1 MVKIADK
8 QILHAEW
15 IFSVLCVP
23 RVVCF
28 SVIAFTTLT
37 TPYLLISQSLVLP
50 PTTQE
55 PASYLREKVHHIFRH
70 SIHFHGVRECASKKE
85 ENLPIR
91 PETQTRLL
99 LSQPIFLA
107 DFVCLI
113 ASNLYFLYLS
123 SFSLNVEYYIFPQR
137 MSIKIFF
144 FNYCHRE
151 CFPLGKLK
159 FNNFSSANLMIF
171 LFLSWWLS
179 SISSQLEIELN
190 IKWLKENQN
199 TNVPSWKANH
209 IMKL

>member
-1 MVKIADK
+1 MQVKKKKTCQSDQK
-8 QILHAEW
+8 RRQDSSSHSQ
-15 IFSVLCVP
+15 FSW
-23 RVVCF
+23 
-28 SVIAFTTLT
+28 LT
-37 TPYLLISQSLVLP
+37 
-50 PTTQE
+50 
-55 PASYLREKVHHIFRH
+55 
-70 SIHFHGVRECASKKE
+70 
-85 ENLPIR
+85 
-91 PETQTRLL
+91 
-99 LSQPIFLA
+99 
-107 DFVCLI
+107 VCLI